1 MRVDFELQGDRPANL
16 CMHQT
21 LPDFGQTVDRGLVA
35 RALSLEEEDISE
47 DLPPQII
54 SCGFPFVV
62 VMLNSLDAVGRA
74 RARADLLETEFADLD
89 SQQVLITTTE
99 TVAPESDVHCR
110 MFAPLLGVPED
121 PATGSAHGP
130 LGAYLFT
137 HGIFDFSDRSLVSEQ
152 GVEMGRP
159 RLEV

>member
-1 MRVDFELQGDRPANL
+1 M
-16 CMHQT
+16 
-21 LPDFGQTVDRGLVA
+21 
-35 RALSLEEEDISE
+35 
-47 DLPPQII
+47 
-54 SCGFPFVV
+54 
-62 VMLNSLDAVGRA
+62 
-74 RARADLLETEFADLD
+74 LETEFADLD

-159 RLEV
+159 SKITVGIEADGDQITDVSVGGDCVEIGSGSLKLG